1 MEFRI
6 LGPLEVWDGGCE
18 VSLGGGKPGAL
29 LTLLLLQPNVVVS
42 ADR

>member
-18 VSLGGGKPGAL
+18 VSLGRAQAACASHPAPPPPQRG
-29 LTLLLLQPNVVVS
+29 
-42 ADR
+42 RFR